1 MAIHDIVSV
10 IHVEEH
16 EPSVSHLQLYL
27 LSLINDKQTW
37 NFQSVPADS
46 ATSDQVTQPAGVTVS
61 IQLGP
66 IIITETLLFDQAA
79 QPGVTALFSTSA
91 IDDIACAEE
100 SRNALPL
107 LQHMEYTGLES
118 DLSVSC
124 FRPCFLAFAD
134 N

>member
-1 MAIHDIVSV
+1 MVSTLAIRDIVSV
-10 IHVEEH
+10 IHAEEY

-66 IIITETLLFDQAA
+66 IIITETLL
-79 QPGVTALFSTSA
+79 L
-91 IDDIACAEE
+91 I
-100 SRNALPL
+100 RLPN
-107 LQHMEYTGLES
+107 LES
-118 DLSVSC
+118 PLW
-124 FRPCFLAFAD
+124 FPLRRLMILLAQKKVATPIATHGIYGVRI
-134 N
+134 